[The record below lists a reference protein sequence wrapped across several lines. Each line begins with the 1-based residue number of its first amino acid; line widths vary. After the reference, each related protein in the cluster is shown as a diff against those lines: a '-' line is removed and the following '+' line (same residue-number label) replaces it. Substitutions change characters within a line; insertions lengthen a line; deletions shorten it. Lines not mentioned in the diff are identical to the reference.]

1 MPSPKTKAFP
11 VGGASNRRMKLM
23 GFLVVSAL
31 VFLFNLQTQTAM
43 LHTVADLQGE
53 AVVGSGGPIRHK
65 RDENTNTRPATKR
78 KWTIRRSGK
87 THFKNL
93 SPLAGVRKISTSTY
107 ADFAIAIP
115 DSFFTNVPDRPP
127 PERFVLQTMD
137 DGFVEKRDRGMWR
150 HVLSSNGYGVVGT
163 DFEKM
168 PHGRD
173 GKTL

>member
-1 MPSPKTKAFP
+1 MELKEKRTWAARPKGTPGRLSSIK
-11 VGGASNRRMKLM
+11 S
-23 GFLVVSAL
+23 
-31 VFLFNLQTQTAM
+31 
-43 LHTVADLQGE
+43 
-53 AVVGSGGPIRHK
+53 
-65 RDENTNTRPATKR
+65 
-78 KWTIRRSGK
+78 
-87 THFKNL
+87 

-115 DSFFTNVPDRPP
+115 DSFFANVPDRPP